1 MNCTISLKIILLK
14 INQIGLKKNYIE
26 VLHTI
31 YLLPKCVKL
40 KDYCLNSI
48 CDSSKQ
54 FFISTNFPTLE
65 EDILLDLLK
74 RDDLT
79 MEEIDVWNSLIVNI
93 SNNYTN
99 NNVFNND
106 ITVIIIDVDTNI
118 DIIRLSDYLL

>member
-1 MNCTISLKIILLK
+1 MNCMISLKIILLK
-14 INQIGLKKNYIE
+14 INYIE

-48 CDSSKQ
+48 CDSPKP

-74 RDDLT
+74 WDDLT
-79 MEEIDVWNSLIVNI
+79 MEKIDVWNSLIVNI
-93 SNNYTN
+93 R
-99 NNVFNND
+99 
-106 ITVIIIDVDTNI
+106 ITPTTMF
-118 DIIRLSDYLL
+118 LTMTSL